1 MQKQEQDN
9 LTVDNRA
16 GKFSGDF
23 GAGAGR
29 PTGVAGRFMA
39 GLVMVGAGSWLLTTQ
54 VTVQSSFWLFRGHSM
69 FGLTLLPFLF
79 GIAILFFNGRS
90 RSGILLTLLGLLLMV
105 LGVLDSLE
113 IYFRPASLLRTLVM
127 FSLLA
132 GGIGLIVRTLMAPDV
147 APDVDRGN
155 PFNE

>member
-1 MQKQEQDN
+1 MQKQAQEN
-9 LTVDNRA
+9 LTVDEQVR
-16 GKFSGDF
+16 KFSADF
-23 GAGAGR
+23 GVGAGR
-29 PTGVAGRFMA
+29 PRGGAGRLMA
-39 GLVMVGAGSWLLTTQ
+39 GIVMVGAGAWLLTTQ

-113 IYFRPASLLRTLVM
+113 IYFRPASLLRTLIM

-147 APDVDRGN
+147 AADADRGN

>member
-1 MQKQEQDN
+1 MQKQAQEN
-9 LTVDNRA
+9 LMVDDYA
-16 GKFSGDF
+16 GKFSADF
-23 GAGAGR
+23 GVGAERPRGGAVRLLAG
-29 PTGVAGRFMA
+29 M
-39 GLVMVGAGSWLLTTQ
+39 VMVGAGSWLLTTQ

-90 RSGILLTLLGLLLMV
+90 RSGILLTLLGLLLMF
-105 LGVLDSLE
+105 LGVLDSRE